1 MAGAAL
7 AISPA
12 SDWRNSC
19 EGKTGEGNGE
29 AREAAVLLIRESS
42 DKEKD
47 YGEVVL
53 EGNGG
58 GVQEVVVAGAPARE
72 GRQRGSGTARGVVAK
87 LFRESLDK
95 GKGWREELVVGR
107 GGACKK
113 CSPPSLSS
121 TICKDDGTIRK
132 RRSRGERVRI

>member
-1 MAGAAL
+1 M
-7 AISPA
+7 
-12 SDWRNSC
+12 
-19 EGKTGEGNGE
+19 GEGNGE
-29 AREAAVLLIRESS
+29 AREAAVLLVRDSS
-42 DKEKD
+42 YKEKD

-72 GRQRGSGTARGVVAK
+72 GRQRGSGMARGIVAK
-87 LFRESLDK
+87 LIRESLDK

>member
-1 MAGAAL
+1 M
-7 AISPA
+7 
-12 SDWRNSC
+12 
-19 EGKTGEGNGE
+19 GEGNGE
-29 AREAAVLLIRESS
+29 AREAAVLLVCESS

-58 GVQEVVVAGAPARE
+58 GVQEVIIAGSPARK

-87 LFRESLDK
+87 LIRESLDK
-95 GKGWREELVVGR
+95 GKGWREELIVGR

-113 CSPPSLSS
+113 AHRRRCCLLFVKTMAPS
-121 TICKDDGTIRK
+121 G
-132 RRSRGERVRI
+132 RGGQLENA